1 MTEVLA
7 YPGVQVFSDDPYSD
21 GNLADPYP
29 LFERM
34 RAAGPAVYL
43 QQYNVLAFARFE
55 ECRDILADHQ
65 TFINGAGVG
74 PKNLHKEPS
83 WKPQGILD
91 SDPPVHTPLRKAM
104 ASVISPRGTR
114 ALRAGF
120 EAFAAQLLPQLLERG
135 EIDGVKDLAQVYP
148 LQVFGD
154 AVGIPREGRA
164 ENLISQGAM
173 SFSYFGPEDERQQH
187 FIEQGAGTFD
197 WVMDHTAR
205 AKLAPGGLGA
215 QLWDRADAGDIS
227 AEAAPL
233 LVRALLSAGLDTTV
247 IGLGNALKLLAE
259 HPEEWA
265 KLRQNPRLVKFAIDE
280 VLRFDSPFQ
289 SFFRTTGS
297 DTVFRGI
304 PIPAETKIVLFLGSA
319 NRDPA
324 QFGPDADEFRI
335 ERDAARM
342 IAFGN
347 GVHRCVGQPITRLE
361 MEVVLGWL
369 AEHVERLELAGEPVP
384 YLHNTLKG
392 WESLPLRLIP
402 A

>member
-7 YPGVQVFSDDPYSD
+7 YPGVAMLSDDPYSD

-43 QQYNVLAFARFE
+43 QQYNVLAFPRYE
-55 ECRDILADHQ
+55 ECRDVLADHQ
-65 TFINGAGVG
+65 TFINCAGVG
-74 PKNLHKEPS
+74 PKNLHQEPS

-91 SDPPVHTPLRKAM
+91 SDPPVHTQLRKAM
-104 ASVISPRGTR
+104 ASVISPKGTR

-120 EAFAAQLLPQLLERG
+120 ETFAGQLLPQLLERG

-148 LQVFGD
+148 IRVFGD

-173 SFSYFGPEDERQQH
+173 SFSYFGPEDAHHQH
-187 FIEQGAGTFD
+187 FIEQGAGTFA

-227 AEAAPL
+227 AQAAPL

-259 HPEEWA
+259 HPHEWA

-289 SFFRTTGS
+289 SFFRTTAA

-319 NRDPA
+319 NRDTA
-324 QFGPDADEFRI
+324 QFGPDAGEFRI
-335 ERDAARM
+335 ERDAASM

-347 GVHRCVGQPITRLE
+347 GIHRCMGQPITRLE

-369 AEHVERLELAGEPVP
+369 AEHVERLELAGKPVP

>member
-1 MTEVLA
+1 VTEVLA
-7 YPGVQVFSDDPYSD
+7 HPGVKVLGDDPYSD
-21 GNLADPYP
+21 ENLTDPYP

-43 QQYNVLAFARFE
+43 QQYNVLAFARYE

-91 SDPPVHTPLRKAM
+91 SDPPVHTQLRKAM

-120 EAFAAQLLPQLLERG
+120 EAFAAQLLPHLLERG

-148 LQVFGD
+148 LRVFGD

-187 FIEQGAGTFD
+187 FIEQGAGTFE

-215 QLWDRADAGDIS
+215 QLWDRADTGDIS

-259 HPEEWA
+259 HPQEWA

-289 SFFRTTGS
+289 SFFRTTGD

-319 NRDPA
+319 NRDTA
-324 QFGPDADEFRI
+324 QFGPDAGEFRI
-335 ERDAARM
+335 ERDSASM

-347 GVHRCVGQPITRLE
+347 GIHRCVGQPITRLE

-369 AEHVERLELAGEPVP
+369 AEHVERLEPAGEPVP

>member
-7 YPGVQVFSDDPYSD
+7 YPGVQVLGDDPYSD
-21 GNLADPYP
+21 ENLADPYP

-43 QQYNVLAFARFE
+43 QKYNVLAFARYE

-91 SDPPVHTPLRKAM
+91 SDPPVHTQLRKAM
-104 ASVISPRGTR
+104 ASVISPKGTR

-120 EAFAAQLLPQLLERG
+120 EDFAAQLLPQPLERG
-135 EIDGVKDLAQVYP
+135 EIDGVQDLAQVYP
-148 LQVFGD
+148 LRVFGD

-187 FIEQGAGTFD
+187 FIEQGAGTFE
-197 WVMDHTAR
+197 WVMDHTTR
-205 AKLAPGGLGA
+205 AKLVPGGLGA

-259 HPEEWA
+259 HPDEWA

-289 SFFRTTGS
+289 SFFRTTS
-297 DTVFRGI
+297 ADTVFRGI
-304 PIPAETKIVLFLGSA
+304 PIPADTKIVLFLGSA
-319 NRDPA
+319 NRDTA
-324 QFGPDADEFRI
+324 QFGLDAGEFRV
-335 ERDAARM
+335 ERDAASM

-347 GVHRCVGQPITRLE
+347 GIHRCVGQPITRLE